1 MFTGF
6 RARVFRIVKV
16 ANASSSYR
24 LKLRHYTVLKQ
35 VRIEVDRVDDVVV
48 FWPRAASNVLPTLRI
63 FVGLNHASPS
73 SLPNSPLIAE
83 PTVCIVPVKSTI
95 ASWVGKFIFCLQA
108 NANIIVSWIYHLHRK
123 VVPCNSFDS
132 VIIR

>member
-1 MFTGF
+1 MFIGF
-6 RARVFRIVKV
+6 RARVFRVVEV

-35 VRIEVDRVDDVVV
+35 VRIEVGRVNDVVV
-48 FWPRAASNVLPTLRI
+48 FWPREASKVLPTLRM

-83 PTVCIVPVKSTI
+83 ATVCIVPVKSSM
-95 ASWVGKFIFCLQA
+95 ASWVGKSILCLQA
-108 NANIIVSWIYHLHRK
+108 NANVIASWICHLHR
-123 VVPCNSFDS
+123 P
-132 VIIR
+132 I